1 MATNELLSSKS
12 GNLVKAQLSSDDGV
26 PVIKFMFNP
35 NELTFE
41 GVVET
46 SENPGARTQDKGNP
60 KVSFSHV
67 KAYKVSISKIVYDT
81 YEDGEDVVNK
91 YIEPFKKSV
100 EFVGNKQRPPIYTF
114 SWGDKIYLRRC
125 FVEKLTYKLTLFLPN
140 GTPVRAVI
148 DNLILKEADERKPNA
163 SLSTPKSNQTDRN
176 TDTPQNRSKA
186 KNNGRK

>member
-1 MATNELLSSKS
+1 
-12 GNLVKAQLSSDDGV
+12 
-26 PVIKFMFNP
+26 
-35 NELTFE
+35 
-41 GVVET
+41 
-46 SENPGARTQDKGNP
+46 
-60 KVSFSHV
+60 VSFSHV